1 MASFEELKKT
11 WHSKKELLDRF
22 AEACSGEI
30 IESRTCDGWDIMLQL
45 IDKPKS
51 SDCGIRGV
59 MYTSV
64 GSTYPDV
71 YDELL
76 TMVMRSNGWSTL
88 EEIEVWL
95 DLNGRLSQ

>member
-11 WHSKKELLDRF
+11 WRFKKELLDRF
-22 AEACSGEI
+22 AKARKSTI
-30 IESRTCDGWDIMLQL
+30 VESKSYDGWDIMLQFVEL
-45 IDKPKS
+45 KNWYSPK
-51 SDCGIRGV
+51 GV

-64 GSTYPDV
+64 GSTYPEA

-76 TMVMRSNGWSTL
+76 TMVMRSNGWSTA

>member
-11 WHSKKELLDRF
+11 WRSKKELLDRF
-22 AEACSGEI
+22 AKVRKSKI
-30 IESRTCDGWDIMLQL
+30 VESKSYDGWDIMLQFVEL
-45 IDKPKS
+45 KNRHSP
-51 SDCGIRGV
+51 RGV

-64 GSTYPDV
+64 GSTYPEV

-76 TMVMRSNGWSTL
+76 KMIMQSNRWSTV

-95 DLNGRLSQ
+95 DLNGGLSQ